1 MQEVKESLKSIQSD
15 VTEIRVDVAA
25 IKVDVAHH
33 VKRSDATDARLIKLE
48 YTLIGLLIAVV
59 GSAIA
64 KWVIS

>member
-1 MQEVKESLKSIQSD
+1 MQEVKESLKAIQSD

-59 GSAIA
+59 GSGLV
-64 KWVIS
+64 KLLLS